1 MKNRHP
7 HMENQ
12 MRFELSIRLV
22 STLLLFGASSALS
35 GATPVGG
42 QLSDSKA
49 SNGSFIS
56 WREHIIDSADIA
68 DFNLTGSD
76 GLVMADI
83 DGDGHEDIVSV
94 HEADDDYDSASSDED
109 GFVPDAGGHIRL
121 AFGSA
126 DPGVWHSITLAEAP
140 APEDAAIA
148 DINGDGYPDVMVA
161 VELAYLL
168 YLQNPGPGVRSEPW
182 PQLILPMTKDRGS
195 YIRVFLSD
203 LNGDARPEAI
213 AANKGA
219 QRPGIL
225 DFMRSDPVSIYS
237 VTGDPLDGANWQET
251 ILGRYSVP
259 QNAEPVDLDGD
270 GDLDIVIGTRGEE
283 RLAWFE
289 NLGNMAFTE
298 HAIGTIGT
306 HAHGFNM
313 NYADINGDGRLDIVS
328 LTRQGVAWFEQP
340 ENIDEGWIG
349 HSIGAFPPD
358 IMIGIA
364 LVDIDG
370 DGDQDLF
377 AGGYSRGSRLDESE
391 TPIDSPL
398 GRLAWFENPG
408 ADYQPGDAW
417 KRHEVSRRKRGMFD
431 KFIARDLDGDGDMDL
446 LSTRGNSAPY
456 DGVFWLEQV
465 RTSKPIQRFKAARD
479 QESEEVGLP

>member
-1 MKNRHP
+1 MHP
-7 HMENQ
+7 EP
-12 MRFELSIRLV
+12 FIRLLL
-22 STLLLFGASSALS
+22 TLLLFGSSSAWS
-35 GATPVGG
+35 DETPIGR
-42 QLSDSKA
+42 QISDSKA
-49 SNGSFIS
+49 ANGLYIS
-56 WREHIIDSADIA
+56 WREHIIDSAEIA
-68 DFNLTGSD
+68 GFNLTGSD

-83 DGDGHEDIVSV
+83 DGDGYEDIVSV
-94 HEADDDYDSASSDED
+94 HEADDDYDSASSNED

-126 DPGVWHSITLAEAP
+126 DPAVWHNITLAEAP

-148 DINGDGYPDVMVA
+148 DINGDGHPDVIVA

-168 YLQNPGPGVRSEPW
+168 YLQNPGPDVRTEPW
-182 PQLILPMTKDRGS
+182 PHLILPMTKDRGS
-195 YIRVFLSD
+195 YIRVFLAD
-203 LNGDARPEAI
+203 LYGDNRPEVI

-219 QRPGIL
+219 QRPGIR
-225 DFMRSDPVSIYS
+225 DFMRSDPISIYS
-237 VTGDPLDGANWQET
+237 VTGDPLDGGNWQEM
-251 ILGRYSVP
+251 ILGKYSVP

-270 GDLDIVIGTRGEE
+270 GDLDIVIGSRGEE
-283 RLAWFE
+283 RIAWFE
-289 NLGNMAFTE
+289 NLGDMAFKE
-298 HAIGTIGT
+298 HAIGTIGR

-313 NYADINGDGRLDIVS
+313 DYADMDGDGRLDIVS
-328 LTRQGVAWFEQP
+328 LTRQGVAWFQQP

-349 HSIGAFPPD
+349 HPIGGFPPD
-358 IMIGIA
+358 SLVGMT

-377 AGGYSRGSRLDESE
+377 AGGYSGGSRLDESE

-408 ADYQPGDAW
+408 ADYQPGKDWA
-417 KRHEVSRRKRGMFD
+417 RHEVSRRKRGMFD

-465 RTSKPIQRFKAARD
+465 RTSKPMPRFKAARD

>member
-1 MKNRHP
+1 MKNRHA

-22 STLLLFGASSALS
+22 SALLLFGASSALS
-35 GATPVGG
+35 GATPVGS

-49 SNGSFIS
+49 SNGLYIS

-94 HEADDDYDSASSDED
+94 HEADDDYDSASSNKD

-126 DPGVWHSITLAEAP
+126 DPGVWHNITLAEAP

-148 DINGDGYPDVMVA
+148 DINGDGHPDVMVA

-195 YIRVFLSD
+195 YIRVFLAD

-237 VTGDPLDGANWQET
+237 VTGDPLDGANWQEI
-251 ILGRYSVP
+251 ILGKYSVP

-283 RLAWFE
+283 RIAWFE

-298 HAIGTIGT
+298 HAIGTIGR

-313 NYADINGDGRLDIVS
+313 DYADMNGDGRLDIVS

-349 HSIGAFPPD
+349 HFIGGFPPD
-358 IMIGIA
+358 NMIGMT
-364 LVDIDG
+364 LVDVDG

-377 AGGYSRGSRLDESE
+377 AGGYSRGSRLDESV

-408 ADYQPGDAW
+408 ADYQPGADW